1 MYLLWRIHI
10 RKSSV
15 LNCIYGNQRDT
26 GETEVMDIVIVD
38 GDGYN
43 GACPLPIGE
52 SGGRA
57 CRIPS
62 F

>member
-1 MYLLWRIHI
+1 MIHI
-10 RKSSV
+10 RKSTV

-26 GETEVMDIVIVD
+26 GETEVVDIVIAD
-38 GDGYN
+38 GDGCN
-43 GACPLPIGE
+43 DTCPLPIGE
-52 SGGRA
+52 SGGRV

>member
-1 MYLLWRIHI
+1 MIHI
-10 RKSSV
+10 RKSAM

-26 GETEVMDIVIVD
+26 GETEVVDIVIAD

-52 SGGRA
+52 SGG
-57 CRIPS
+57 
-62 F
+62 

>member
-1 MYLLWRIHI
+1 MDDTYSQIGYVKLY
-10 RKSSV
+10 
-15 LNCIYGNQRDT
+15 IYGNQRDT
-26 GETEVMDIVIVD
+26 GETEVADIVIADED
-38 GDGYN
+38 GCN
-43 GACPLPIGE
+43 GAYPLPIGE

>member
-1 MYLLWRIHI
+1 MD
-10 RKSSV
+10 
-15 LNCIYGNQRDT
+15 DT
-26 GETEVMDIVIVD
+26 YSQIGYVKLYIWKPKGHRETEVVAIVIAD
-38 GDGYN
+38 GDGCN